1 MADRVRFMSSSV
13 RKITGGFLVHL
24 VVWVFLVQVAWA
36 DKKIDPSNPTQLNT
50 SINPGYDYR
59 RVGDA
64 TVRSLVIEGQ
74 VAGPSFLLLAELG
87 YGENSKT
94 NKSDWRDARVRFF
107 HLPYSNESSDAWVNA
122 FGWSIDAFL
131 PIGDYSKGISSGNRV
146 ISPGIITA
154 HNFNGFSLYPNLIY
168 NLIEADD
175 DDLKINWQ
183 VRINQTIANHL
194 NWI

>member
-1 MADRVRFMSSSV
+1 MNSSV
-13 RKITGGFLVHL
+13 RKVTSGFLVHL